1 MRLPR
6 PVLASTAAA
15 AAAVTLACAA
25 WSGPRPE
32 DLPARPPDVHWVPTP
47 DPVVEGMLDLAGVT
61 GDDVV
66 YDLGSGD
73 GKIVIAAAR
82 RGARAVGIEIDPVL
96 VRESER
102 RARDARVS
110 ERTQFIVGDIFDPAI
125 PIGEA
130 SVVTLYLLQAL
141 NIRLMPRLQ
150 SELRPGSRV
159 VSHTFSMGGLWD
171 PDEITAV
178 NSSRIFLWRVR

>member
-1 MRLPR
+1 VTLPR
-6 PVLASTAAA
+6 PLLILVAAGAVLN
-15 AAAVTLACAA
+15 LACAI

-32 DLPARPPDVHWVPTP
+32 DLPAHPPDVHWVPTP

-61 GDDVV
+61 ADDVV

-96 VRESER
+96 VRQSER
-102 RARDARVS
+102 NARAAGVADRV
-110 ERTQFIVGDIFDPAI
+110 QFILGDIFDPAI
-125 PIGEA
+125 PISDA
-130 SVVTLYLLQAL
+130 TVVTLYLLQAL
-141 NIRLMPRLQ
+141 NIRLMPRLRT
-150 SELRPGSRV
+150 ELRPGSRV

-171 PDEITAV
+171 PDEIAAV
-178 NSSRIFLWRVR
+178 DNSRMFLWRVR